1 MSIRYEYGTIVE
13 LIYIDQQENLSQRK
27 ALILSKRNDRL
38 IAYCYTKQGIRSF
51 LLNNILGMRKVN
63 VS

>member
-38 IAYCYTKQGIRSF
+38 IAY
-51 LLNNILGMRKVN
+51 
-63 VS
+63 